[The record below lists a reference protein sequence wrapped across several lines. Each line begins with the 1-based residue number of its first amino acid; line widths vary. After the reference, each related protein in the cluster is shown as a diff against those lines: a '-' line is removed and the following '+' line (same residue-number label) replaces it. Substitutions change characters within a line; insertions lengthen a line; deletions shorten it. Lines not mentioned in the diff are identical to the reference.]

1 MSSSTSQLPLSASWR
16 SEPLSA
22 TEQAKVRNILKACR
36 DRHLV
41 ALRDLATSEG
51 GLIEDEIRRTACTQA
66 IDQAAD
72 GSVLAKWCAGPVLLG
87 SDSTQGAPAPDVET
101 REKHRDEDQVQLDVN
116 RSFVYYPEDESDK
129 RKDLRKHELSDVIT
143 KVLRAH
149 PMLHYFQGY
158 HDIVQVLL
166 LVLGADAAVPAVAR
180 LSLLHIRDFML
191 PTMTGTETHLQLLP
205 AILYAVDPVLCK
217 HLSAT
222 QPFFALAATLTLYAH
237 DIEEYGNIA
246 RLFDF
251 LLASP
256 ASIPLYL
263 FAVIVKSR
271 KAELLEIEEDE
282 PEMLHSILS
291 KLPKPLKL
299 ESLIRRTSE
308 LYQRHP
314 PESLPN
320 RAWSR
325 VSANSVLKTT
335 HDPLQLAK
343 QTLADGEVMFERQ
356 AAEIRRA
363 DEWKRR
369 KLRLRLLSRKYRR
382 PARAATFGGAAIAVV
397 VIAYWLRGGA
407 GEMGL
412 GSALHVLSRLRQEAW
427 GVLRGCIF

>member
-1 MSSSTSQLPLSASWR
+1 M
-16 SEPLSA
+16 
-22 TEQAKVRNILKACR
+22 TERAKVRDILEACR
-36 DRHLV
+36 DRHLI

-51 GLIEDEIRRTACTQA
+51 GLVEDEIRRTACTYA
-66 IDQAAD
+66 VDQADDNSA
-72 GSVLAKWCAGPVLLG
+72 LAKWCAGPVLLG
-87 SDSTQGAPAPDVET
+87 SNSTQGGSAPDVEIL
-101 REKHRDEDQVQLDVN
+101 EKHRDEDQVQLDVN

-237 DIEEYGNIA
+237 DVEEYGDIA

-263 FAVIVKSR
+263 FAVIVESR

-299 ESLIRRTSE
+299 ESLIQRTSE
-308 LYQRHP
+308 LYKQHP

-363 DEWKRR
+363 DDWKRR
-369 KLRLRLLSRKYRR
+369 KLRLRQLSRKYRR
-382 PARAATFGGAAIAVV
+382 PARVATFGGATIAAVM
-397 VIAYWLRGGA
+397 IAYWLRGSA

-412 GSALHVLSRLRQEAW
+412 GSTLPVLSRLRQEAW
-427 GVLRGCIF
+427 GVLRGYLF